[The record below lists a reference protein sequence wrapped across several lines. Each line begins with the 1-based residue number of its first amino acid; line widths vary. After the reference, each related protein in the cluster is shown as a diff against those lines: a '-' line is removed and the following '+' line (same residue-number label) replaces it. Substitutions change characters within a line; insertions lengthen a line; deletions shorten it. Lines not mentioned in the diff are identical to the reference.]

1 MSMAD
6 ERVVDFGTFLRQ
18 AREKR
23 GLTLQQVAITT
34 RISARV
40 LEALERNDPTKLPG
54 GIFSRA
60 FVRSYA
66 REVGLDP
73 EAAVASFVAAFPEDS
88 GAADVPV
95 TTTAEQAESYAS
107 HRRVATTAVKLLG
120 AIALVAVLGLIGY
133 TAAQR
138 ARGPAAPQ
146 GRERP
151 VVAEPA
157 PRVTA
162 PAPAPVEAA
171 PAVPSGDA
179 AAAPLVVGLAA
190 TESCWVSV
198 TVDGTRTPARTLGAG
213 ERLEFPVNRSITLTV
228 GNAGA
233 VDVSLNGKPARP
245 LGGPGKVVTAT
256 IAADAFASFLR

>member
-1 MSMAD
+1 MRLTMSMAD
-6 ERVVDFGTFLRQ
+6 ERAVDFGTFLRQ

-23 GLTLQQVAITT
+23 GLTLQQVAVTT

-40 LEALERNDPTKLPG
+40 LDALERNDPTKLPG

-95 TTTAEQAESYAS
+95 TTTAEQAESYVS

-120 AIALVAVLGLIGY
+120 AIALIAVLGLIGY
-133 TAAQR
+133 MAAQR

-157 PRVTA
+157 PQVTV
-162 PAPAPVEAA
+162 PAPAP
-171 PAVPSGDA
+171 SST
-179 AAAPLVVGLAA
+179 AAAPLVVGLSA

-213 ERLEFPVNRSITLTV
+213 ERVEFPVNRSITLTV

-256 IAADAFASFLR
+256 IAADAFASYLR